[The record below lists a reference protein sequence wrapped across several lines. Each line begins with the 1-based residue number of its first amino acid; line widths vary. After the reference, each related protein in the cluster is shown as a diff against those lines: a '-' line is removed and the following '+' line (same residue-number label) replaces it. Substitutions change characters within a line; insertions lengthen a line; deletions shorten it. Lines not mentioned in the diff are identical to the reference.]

1 MGQIYDC
8 KSLKM
13 TKNYLHVDSKGS
25 SLKYNIIQY
34 KEPINYGKE
43 HKKSTKLQET
53 KYNLQIHVDANFF

>member
-1 MGQIYDC
+1 
-8 KSLKM
+8 M